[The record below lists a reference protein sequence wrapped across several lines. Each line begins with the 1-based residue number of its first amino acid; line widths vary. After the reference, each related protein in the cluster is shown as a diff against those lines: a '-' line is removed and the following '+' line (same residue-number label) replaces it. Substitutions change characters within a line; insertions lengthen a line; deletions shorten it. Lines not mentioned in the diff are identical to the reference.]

1 MKMVK
6 PEKSKND
13 PKMASSG
20 CSPPALTVARLNG
33 FFKRFLEKINEEIGD
48 DEEKMAKW
56 ESNIRSYFNV

>member
-6 PEKSKND
+6 TEKSKNE

-20 CSPPALTVARLNG
+20 CSPPVLTVAKLDG
-33 FFKRFLEKINEEIGD
+33 FFKRFLDKINEEIGD